1 MFFCNVFKTRGL
13 LTELAEWLEC
23 PELNSLPAMK
33 SAPSL
38 IQRLGTGVALRL
50 DELKRLKDDRNDL
63 EQAVR
68 GQDAELERSRAE
80 LKRLRSRFDL
90 ICRNTSEGLWEMD
103 IPTHDLLDPGN
114 TLWWSDQMRS
124 LLGYQDHSDYPD
136 RLGSWIKQ
144 LHPEDRERTLGFFT
158 SYINGRNGLA
168 SYDAEFRLATKTG
181 EYRWFQA
188 RGVALRD
195 EYGLALRIAG
205 SFRDIHELK
214 LLELARE
221 VIDARFEISRE
232 MLNDGLWDLEVVA
245 GDPTNPNNAIWWS
258 SQFRRLLGF
267 ETAEEFPDI
276 FDSWSSRLHPDDKQY
291 SLDAF
296 LAHISDRTAKTPFD
310 ITYRLK
316 LRTGEYHWFRARGQT
331 RRASD
336 GTPLR
341 VVGALTDI
349 HASHEE
355 HELRKIQERQHQ
367 LIQENL
373 AGLTN
378 IVATIQSIAN
388 QTNLLA
394 LNAAI
399 EAARAGDAGRGFAVV
414 ADEVRK
420 LATRTTEAT
429 QQAADMIAG

>member
-1 MFFCNVFKTRGL
+1 MFFFNATKERSL
-13 LTELAEWLEC
+13 LLALAEWLES
-23 PELNSLPAMK
+23 PERTSAPAMD
-33 SAPSL
+33 SAPL
-38 IQRLGTGVALRL
+38 LQRVTTGIILHLEELR
-50 DELKRLKDDRNDL
+50 RLKVDCSDLQQDARN
-63 EQAVR
+63 R
-68 GQDAELERSRAE
+68 DAELGRTNAE
-80 LKRLRSRFDL
+80 LQRLKSRFEL
-90 ICRNTSEGLWEMD
+90 ICQSAREGLWEMD
-103 IPTHDLLDPGN
+103 IPAHGVLEPGN
-114 TLWWSDQMRS
+114 PVWWSDQMPS
-124 LLGYQDHSDYPD
+124 LLGYQDKADYPD
-136 RLGSWIKQ
+136 RLGSWTNQ
-144 LHPEDRERTLGFFT
+144 LHPQDRQRTLDLFT
-158 SYINGRNGLA
+158 GYINGRSGQA
-168 SYDAEFRLATKTG
+168 TYQAEFRLATNAG
-181 EYRWFQA
+181 GYRWFQVC
-188 RGVALRD
+188 GVALRD
-195 EYGLALRIAG
+195 EHGQALRIAG
-205 SFRDIHELK
+205 SFRDTHELK
-214 LLELARE
+214 LLELERE
-221 VIDARFEISRE
+221 VIDTRFEISRE

-245 GDPTNPNNAIWWS
+245 GDPTNPNNSIWWS

-276 FDSWSSRLHPDDKQY
+276 FDSWSSRLHPEDKQH

-296 LAHISDRTAKTPFD
+296 LAHISDRTGKTPFD

-316 LRTGEYHWFRARGQT
+316 RKTGEYRWFRARGQT

-355 HELRKIQERQHQ
+355 HELRKTQERQHQ
-367 LIQENL
+367 QIQENL
-373 AGLTN
+373 ARLTS